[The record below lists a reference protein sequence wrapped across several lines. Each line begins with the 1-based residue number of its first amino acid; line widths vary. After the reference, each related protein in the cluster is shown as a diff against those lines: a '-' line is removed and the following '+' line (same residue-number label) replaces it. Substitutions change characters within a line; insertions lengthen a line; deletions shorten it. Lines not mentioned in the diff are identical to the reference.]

1 LALLV
6 FGGMLGL
13 IGALGLPGWLLAGL
27 VWWASGGGTPAAV
40 VALEAL
46 ILWAVL
52 LWVRS
57 LAARAFNISP
67 LYAFTLPIGALIFTA
82 MMFASAF
89 KVLSGVGVTWKGRRY
104 RT

>member
-1 LALLV
+1 
-6 FGGMLGL
+6 
-13 IGALGLPGWLLAGL
+13 
-27 VWWASGGGTPAAV
+27 
-40 VALEAL
+40 LEAL

-52 LWVRS
+52 LWIRS